1 MDIVVTTIKQ
11 IGREIL
17 LDGNSLIGYQHSANL
32 FIKLMKDTSESN
44 PFAGMVLSAYCSSWK
59 SDMPIVCPLQEKEDG
74 AYILLPE
81 GVFDHDG
88 DIYLSLA
95 AIDDNKIVI
104 TSNQLTLQVDE
115 SNRIVSKVS
124 PSEKY
129 WEIEVL
135 NAMKVWY
142 TEVVN
147 PTFTA
152 SEEKLNQLIRRTE
165 EHEEKAEDLQKK
177 AEEQQTA
184 VDQSVASA
192 AQATQTANAA
202 ATNANEKAAAANTAA
217 QAANKAKND
226 ADTATS
232 NANKA
237 ASDANAAASNANTK
251 AGAAATAASQANAA
265 RDSANSIVQT
275 VQQKL
280 DNGEFDGRTTYTGI
294 GDPAVILGKDGDT
307 YLNKSNEGEYPKWLY
322 LKEGGKWIPLWK
334 TQGEDGTDTVPVGA
348 GYVISGDEIPAG
360 YKEATPPF
368 SNPNLLINGDFQVWQ
383 RGTTFSII
391 GDEAFHYT
399 ADRWC
404 VYAATSQ
411 TIKVDK
417 VAGGIRVSGCAGII
431 QRFENLLETDVKY
444 ALSAAIDGD
453 IKSLVIT
460 GGTYTE
466 NSYFKYSKSGSR
478 EQILIK
484 ANGVTT
490 YKYVKLEMG
499 EIATLLIP
507 RLYVGELYLC
517 QPRYVIYRG
526 DNFRASL
533 FWSNAIRDSL
543 MLELLLPSPMEWM
556 PTISVTS
563 GSAINMSDNGTSYSY
578 DKLLFTI
585 IKTQNNRLMIR
596 VNRKDGGGFAVGE
609 WTLNNLTIEIDKE
622 IY

>member
-1 MDIVVTTIKQ
+1 MKTIIGTLVIEKKHLTCADKSFSNQYSENLFMTVEFKDDDLKDATLLWYCSHDRNMNKTVLMEYDPAAKQ
-11 IGREIL
+11 IKLPQEAFSKHGWIYI
-17 LDGNSLIGYQHSANL
+17 SLRA
-32 FIKLMKDTSESN
+32 IKGES
-44 PFAGMVLSAYCSSWK
+44 
-59 SDMPIVCPLQEKEDG
+59 
-74 AYILLPE
+74 
-81 GVFDHDG
+81 
-88 DIYLSLA
+88 
-95 AIDDNKIVI
+95 VI
-104 TSNQLTLQVDE
+104 TSDQIGFLVSTSANPDVQNIPKDDTWETIVRGMVDQLFENEFMSVYEDKMNDL
-115 SNRIVSKVS
+115 SA
-124 PSEKY
+124 
-129 WEIEVL
+129 
-135 NAMKVWY
+135 NADK
-142 TEVVN
+142 
-147 PTFTA
+147 
-152 SEEKLNQLIRRTE
+152 
-165 EHEEKAEDLQKK
+165 LQKK
-177 AEEQQTA
+177 AAEQQTA
-184 VDQSVASA
+184 VEQSTAAAS
-192 AQATQTANAA
+192 QATQTANAA

-217 QAANKAKND
+217 QAANKAKSD

-444 ALSAAIDGD
+444 ALSAVIDGD

-466 NSYFKYSKSGSR
+466 NSYFKYSKSGNW

-490 YKYVKLEMG
+490 YKYVKLEIG
-499 EIATLLIP
+499 EIATPLIP
-507 RLYVGELYLC
+507 RPYVEELYLC
-517 QPRYVIYRG
+517 QSRYIIYRG

-556 PTISVTS
+556 PTISVTN
-563 GSAINMSDNGTSYSY
+563 GSTINMSDNGTSYSY

-585 IKTQNNRLMIR
+585 IKIQNNHLLIR
-596 VNRKDGGGFAVGE
+596 INRKDGGGFAVGE